1 MSRRSR
7 GKRRS
12 RGLRRCLASIRL
24 AAGHAAKPRPCEPA
38 AKPRHVAAKPRAAKP
53 RVRVSRPCEPPAC
66 RGLAS
71 PRQSRAR
78 QSRVSACRGEAA
90 LQPALRA
97 GTASYDI
104 NIPHDKLYH
113 CLSLCSFPTK
123 QMNQSFD
130 ANFHKW
136 SVGRRHEM
144 IDFGD
149 HEVKV
154 QDHMRS
160 KFKMIR
166 GQSSRSYEVKGRFG
180 GLAKPSFL
188 TPLDGLAFLVCKI
201 TETRHFG

>member
-1 MSRRSR
+1 MHAILCPRPCVAACAAAPACPRVAAATLRRVAAKLRVAKLCVRMSRRS
-7 GKRRS
+7 
-12 RGLRRCLASIRL
+12 C
-24 AAGHAAKPRPCEPA
+24 
-38 AKPRHVAAKPRAAKP
+38 VF
-53 RVRVSRPCEPPAC
+53 
-66 RGLAS
+66 
-71 PRQSRAR
+71 
-78 QSRVSACRGEAA
+78 VSACHGEAA
-90 LQPALRA
+90 LQPALRV